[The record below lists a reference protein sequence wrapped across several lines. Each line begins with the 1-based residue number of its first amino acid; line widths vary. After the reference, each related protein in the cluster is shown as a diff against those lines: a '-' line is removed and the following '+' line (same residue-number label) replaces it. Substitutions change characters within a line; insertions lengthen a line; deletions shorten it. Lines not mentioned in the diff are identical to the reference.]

1 MKKVKTGALLLGLLL
16 VLTGCGKNE
25 AKDVDPS
32 VLADTLR
39 NAITFQ
45 DELEAVDAA
54 AMGRMYEVDE
64 ADIEAFKVYTG
75 TGATAEEIAVFK
87 AKDEQAAGRIYQAMQ
102 TRVENQKAAFEN
114 YNPNEMKKLQDP
126 LVRKT
131 GVTVVLCV
139 SDDTPAAEKAVR
151 EALG

>member
-25 AKDVDPS
+25 AKVMVRPS
-32 VLADTLR
+32 WPIRCGMPLR
-39 NAITFQ
+39 SRTNWRQWMLRRWAGCMRWTRRISRRSRCIPARVPRRRKSRCSK
-45 DELEAVDAA
+45 L
-54 AMGRMYEVDE
+54 RMSR
-64 ADIEAFKVYTG
+64 
-75 TGATAEEIAVFK
+75 
-87 AKDEQAAGRIYQAMQ
+87 AAGRLYQAMQ